1 MSFDS
6 NTGDYKILRI
16 LKDRN
21 QGRKARVEILALKS
35 GSWRKIDEHPDV
47 FQYILLGMHSLA
59 YIQGAFHWVGFSRN
73 YFVVSFNISHE
84 VYGEIPLP
92 EQISMSYIDIGVSEL
107 EGMLCA
113 YSNVHHQGE
122 NTFKLWMMKD
132 YGVQESWNALFC
144 ITDPNIDIPVLKY
157 VFANG
162 EVLFWNMTIDSQM
175 HDATTTV
182 GATSIATS
190 SRTNS
195 PPAMATVEKPKK
207 FAGIDFKIWQQKV
220 FFYLI
225 TLCLQ
230 RFTFEKAMEGP
241 KGTSEQEHFMIF
253 EAWKHSDFLCGNYIL
268 SGIQDDLYNLYSGT
282 KTSKELWGALEQKY
296 KMEDAGTKKFFV
308 ARFLEYRMVGN
319 KSVVSQV
326 QELQVI
332 IHDILAEGL
341 ILNEA
346 FQVAAMIKKLP
357 PLWKDFKNYLKHKRM
372 DMLVEDLIV

>member
-1 MSFDS
+1 
-6 NTGDYKILRI
+6 
-16 LKDRN
+16 
-21 QGRKARVEILALKS
+21 
-35 GSWRKIDEHPDV
+35 
-47 FQYILLGMHSLA
+47 
-59 YIQGAFHWVGFSRN
+59 
-73 YFVVSFNISHE
+73 
-84 VYGEIPLP
+84 
-92 EQISMSYIDIGVSEL
+92 
-107 EGMLCA
+107 
-113 YSNVHHQGE
+113 
-122 NTFKLWMMKD
+122 
-132 YGVQESWNALFC
+132 
-144 ITDPNIDIPVLKY
+144 
-157 VFANG
+157 
-162 EVLFWNMTIDSQM
+162 MTIDSQM

-372 DMLVEDLIV
+372 DMLVEDLIICHKSIDCHASKNGKKKDQANLAEFKKEMDDRCAILSKCNLVGNPREWWMVSGATRYVCANKELFSTFAPAQVEEKIYMTNSATAKVEGTRKVCLKMTYGKVLTLNNVLYVSELWKNLISISLLEKIDSNVYLFHEKLYLVKEKCM